1 MQFEARQFYSDG
13 LKLSGGF
20 FLPDDFEP
28 SAPQPLVI
36 PCSGFTGLMDIHPA
50 RFARA
55 LTARGRLCFGF
66 DYRGFAESEGPRG
79 RVILDEQVR
88 DILNAV
94 VFAATDPRVDE
105 AKIVLLGW
113 GMAGGLILDAAHALP
128 DLAGLIPANGFFDGP
143 AVQRAHR
150 GEAGFRDFL
159 SEASQR
165 RAEIARSG
173 EDLSADPFAIYPLDA
188 QSRGY
193 VDEVLRKTPDY
204 DAQPYSWVMA
214 DSLLRWMPIEG
225 AGRLSVP
232 MLIVHGDAN
241 KLHPVSEAERL
252 REVYGGPAELH
263 WVDKA
268 GHTEWMLDEDP
279 KFQATAARIA
289 DWLEETLG

>member
-1 MQFEARQFYSDG
+1 MQFEAKQFYSDG

-20 FLPDDFEP
+20 FVPDDLDP
-28 SAPQPLVI
+28 DAPQPLVI
-36 PCSGFTGLMDIHPA
+36 PCSGFTGLMNIHPA

-94 VFAATDPRVDE
+94 AFAKSDPRVDGS
-105 AKIVLLGW
+105 KVVLLGW

-128 DLAGLIPANGFFDGP
+128 GLAGLIAANGFFDGP

-150 GEAGFRDFL
+150 GDEGFDAFLREAER
-159 SEASQR
+159 Q
-165 RAEIARSG
+165 RAEIAGTG
-173 EDLSADPFAIYPLDA
+173 EDVAVDPFELYPLDA

-193 VDEVLRKTPDY
+193 VDAVLRKTPDY
-204 DAQPYSWVMA
+204 DAQPYSWAMA
-214 DSLLRWMPIEG
+214 DSLLRWMPIEA
-225 AGRLSVP
+225 AGRLGVP

-252 REVYGGPAELH
+252 HAAYGGPSELY
-263 WVDKA
+263 WVAGA
-268 GHTEWMLDEDP
+268 GHTEWMLDDDP
-279 KFQATAARIA
+279 KFRATAAKIA
-289 DWLEETLG
+289 AWLDGALG